1 MPKVTEILRDQLITD
16 ILSHAVGLRLDV
28 KVCRM
33 CNGKWTQNTIKLLNL
48 SEKELICEVSESN
61 KHHLERLQINQPVGI
76 SLHLEHNKYIF
87 DTTVTAIN
95 MEGPVGTLRLDIP
108 EQLEK
113 MPRRAY
119 ERQPVPADIHVNV
132 LFWHRGYAD
141 MSLPTPKE
149 NYWQGRLTNLSA
161 GGAQVAIELAQQ
173 ENFQKNQLIG
183 LQFTPMYY
191 QKPVLVEGQVIHIQ
205 PSASESILYLGIEFL
220 GLEVTTEGRD
230 TLHRLMDIVEE
241 YAKQNHGKTI

>member
-1 MPKVTEILRDQLITD
+1 MPKVTEMIRDRRITD
-16 ILSHAVGLRLDV
+16 ILSRAVSLGLDV

-48 SEKELICEVSESN
+48 SEKEIICEVSESN
-61 KHHLERLQINQPVGI
+61 KPHFERLQINQPVGI

-87 DTTVTAIN
+87 DTTVAAIH

-108 EQLEK
+108 DHIEK

-119 ERQPVPADIHVNV
+119 ERQPVPASIHVNV
-132 LFWHRGYAD
+132 LFWHRGYED

-149 NYWQGRLTNLSA
+149 NYWQGRLNNLSA
-161 GGAQVAIELAQQ
+161 SGAQVAVELSQL
-173 ENFQKNQLIG
+173 ENFQKDQLIG

-191 QKPVLVEGQVIHIQ
+191 QKPILVEGRIVHIQ
-205 PSASESILYLGIEFL
+205 PSSSEALLYLGIEFL

-230 TLHRLMDIVEE
+230 ILHRLMDIVEE
-241 YAKQNHGKTI
+241 YARQNHDKTI